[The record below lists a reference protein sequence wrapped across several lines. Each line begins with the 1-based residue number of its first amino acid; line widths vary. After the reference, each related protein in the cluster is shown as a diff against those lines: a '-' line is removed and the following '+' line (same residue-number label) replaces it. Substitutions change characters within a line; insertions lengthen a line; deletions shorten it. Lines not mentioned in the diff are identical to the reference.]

1 MALLLM
7 NTRPFISATSTRA
20 VAAARNHLRRFVEV
34 RGNAEVAREMIER
47 SQGQDAEDGVGAHQR
62 RGGGA
67 DRPVAAADDQQ
78 RVATLRN
85 RLAAH
90 RAIAAL
96 DKLDLTIHA
105 GLGQR
110 RRDLVGDFRIRR
122 DRSAAAVEQDGRR
135 HLGGLRRAD
144 AESGELVAV
153 EVAEIGAV
161 ERLLS
166 LVAANPRRA
175 FA

>member
-1 MALLLM
+1 M
-7 NTRPFISATSTRA
+7 PS
-20 VAAARNHLRRFVEV
+20 
-34 RGNAEVAREMIER
+34 
-47 SQGQDAEDGVGAHQR
+47 DGVGADQR

-122 DRSAAAVEQDGRR
+122 DRSAAAIEQN
-135 HLGGLRRAD
+135 
-144 AESGELVAV
+144 
-153 EVAEIGAV
+153 GAATQACCAGPMQKAAS
-161 ERLLS
+161 LLPS
-166 LVAANPRRA
+166 RSRK
-175 FA
+175 